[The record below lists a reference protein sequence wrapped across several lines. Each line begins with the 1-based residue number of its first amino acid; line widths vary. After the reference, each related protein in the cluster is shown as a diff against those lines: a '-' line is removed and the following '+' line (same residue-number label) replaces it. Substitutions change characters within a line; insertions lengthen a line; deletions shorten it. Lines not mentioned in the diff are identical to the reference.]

1 MTTTDEYGAAL
12 ERVRAYAEKIRD
24 GEKVV
29 DQESLDRAA
38 DLARLYEDKRWIAE
52 EAAAGRAPKTKVH
65 NGRPVDPAARHRF
78 GTWLLHGGGL
88 SPRQT
93 TALLKAH
100 DWETTYSRGPQKTRL
115 VGETS
120 IRPLYALG
128 RKGYGDETPKVLA
141 RAQEIAGDGM
151 PITSAHTK
159 QAVREFWASIPKPQQ
174 RKQAKTVKADQL
186 RQRALTIIDELIE
199 MGAYGSAQQAL
210 REGLAHLKSRRQLKA
225 VV

>member
-1 MTTTDEYGAAL
+1 MTVDYETAL
-12 ERVRAYAEKIRD
+12 ARVRAYAEKIRE
-24 GEKVV
+24 GEKVA

-38 DLARLYEDKRWIAE
+38 DLSALYADKRWMLE

-78 GTWLLHGGGL
+78 GTWLYHQGGL
-88 SPRQT
+88 APRQT
-93 TALLKAH
+93 TRLLKAH
-100 DWETTYSRGPQKTRL
+100 EWVGTFSSSRQISRL
-115 VGETS
+115 AGENS
-120 IRPLYALG
+120 INPLYALG

-159 QAVREFWASIPKPQQ
+159 QAIREFWAAIPKPEQ
-174 RKQAKTVKADQL
+174 RKQAKTARADQL

-210 REGLAHLKSRRQLKA
+210 REGLEHLKNRDRQLKA
-225 VV
+225 V

>member
-1 MTTTDEYGAAL
+1 LDRPAAPAYEAAL
-12 ERVRAYAEKIRD
+12 ARVRAYAEKIRE
-24 GEKVV
+24 GERVA

-38 DLARLYEDKRWIAE
+38 DLAALYADKRWILE

-78 GTWLLHGGGL
+78 GTWLHHQGGL
-88 SPRQT
+88 APNYTSR
-93 TALLKAH
+93 LLKANE
-100 DWETTYSRGPQKTRL
+100 WAETYCAPGTKTTERAA
-115 VGETS
+115 
-120 IRPLYALG
+120 RPLYALG
-128 RKGYGDETPKVLA
+128 RKGYGDDTSKVLA

-159 QAVREFWASIPKPQQ
+159 QAVHEFWVAIPKPEQ
-174 RKQAKTVKADQL
+174 RKQAKTARADQL

-210 REGLAHLKSRRQLKA
+210 REGLDHLKNRDRKLKA
-225 VV
+225 V

>member
-1 MTTTDEYGAAL
+1 MTADYEKAL
-12 ERVRAYAEKIRD
+12 ARVRAYAEKIRE
-24 GEKVV
+24 GETAA
-29 DQESLDRAA
+29 DQDSLDRAA
-38 DLARLYEDKRWIAE
+38 DLAALYEDKRWIKE

-78 GTWLLHGGGL
+78 GTWLHHQGGL
-88 SPRQT
+88 APRQT
-93 TALLKAH
+93 TQLLKAH
-100 DWETTYSRGPQKTRL
+100 DWRQTYSHPVRKTHLTERA
-115 VGETS
+115 

-128 RKGYGDETPKVLA
+128 RKGYGDDTPKVIA

-151 PITSAHTK
+151 PVTSAHTK

-174 RKQAKTVKADQL
+174 RKQAKTARADQL

-210 REGLAHLKSRRQLKA
+210 REGLEHLKNRDRKLKA
-225 VV
+225 V